1 MTTKSRYIELKMNP
15 RKRIALVAH
24 DHKKQELIEWATM
37 HRAQLVG
44 HDILATG
51 TTGRIIESE
60 LGIKVHR
67 VHSGPVGG
75 DQQIGARIAEGQI
88 DCLIF
93 FWDPIAPMPHDPD
106 VKSLLRMAVVWNIPV
121 ACNRASADYI
131 IQSPAMRSE
140 YSRRVPDYNE
150 HSDGM
155 DPSPALPN
163 AASDPLRSW
172 IA

>member
-1 MTTKSRYIELKMNP
+1 MISKTRYIELKMAP

-37 HRAQLVG
+37 NRALLAA

-60 LGIKVHR
+60 LGLKVHR
-67 VHSGPVGG
+67 VHSGPLGG
-75 DQQIGARIAEGQI
+75 DQQIGSRIAEGHI

-140 YSRRVPDYNE
+140 YARRVPDYSE
-150 HSDGM
+150 RSDSM
-155 DPSPALPN
+155 DSNSPT
-163 AASDPLRSW
+163 DPMRSW